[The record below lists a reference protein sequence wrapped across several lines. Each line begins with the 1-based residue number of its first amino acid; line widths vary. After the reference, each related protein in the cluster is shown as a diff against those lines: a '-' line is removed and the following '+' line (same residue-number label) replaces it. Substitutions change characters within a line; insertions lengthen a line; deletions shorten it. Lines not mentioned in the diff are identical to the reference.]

1 VVSVPVFGTRFLI
14 GWPFLGLLLAYSLL
28 GMARE
33 ALIALLSVSCHEVA
47 HALVASAYD
56 IRVEAVEL
64 VPFGG
69 VARVSGLMEFDPR
82 VETPVALAGPAGSF
96 LLAALGAFL
105 MRAGIAPQDAGII
118 IDTNLLLGALNLL
131 PALPL
136 DGGRVARASLAMRAG
151 FRQATLST
159 ALMGKAVAVLVAL
172 VAFLLATA
180 GQFWPNLLIIAA
192 FIWAF
197 AAGEQTRAEYAFFR
211 FLLSKKDGLG
221 KSGMLLQ
228 ENFSALSSLTLDRV
242 ARSFSPRRY
251 SVITV
256 LGSALEPIGTVD
268 ETQVISAILSG
279 RGRDTLGDLVSGVKR

>member
-1 VVSVPVFGTRFLI
+1 VVSVPVFGTKFGI
-14 GWPFLGLLLAYSLL
+14 GWPFLVLLAVYCLL

-33 ALIALLSVSCHEVA
+33 AVIALLSVACHEVA

-56 IRVEAVEL
+56 IRVESVEL

-82 VETPVALAGPAGSF
+82 VETSVALAGPASSF
-96 LLAALGAFL
+96 LLAALGAAL
-105 MRAGIAPQDAGII
+105 MRAGIAPQDTGLIV
-118 IDTNLLLGALNLL
+118 DFNLLLGVLNLL

-136 DGGRVARASLAMRAG
+136 DGGRVTRAVLATRTG
-151 FRQATLST
+151 FREATRST
-159 ALMGKAVAVLVAL
+159 ALLGKALAVLLAL
-172 VAFLLATA
+172 AALFLVSM
-180 GQFWPNLLIIAA
+180 GQFWPNLLIISA

-197 AAGEQTRAEYAFFR
+197 AAGEQARAEFAFFR
-211 FLLSKKDGLG
+211 FLLTKKEGLG

-228 ENFSALSSLTLDRV
+228 EHFSALSSLTLDRV

-256 LGSALEPIGTVD
+256 LGSTLEPIGTVD
-268 ETQVISAILSG
+268 ETQVIAAILSG
-279 RGRDTLGDLVSGVKR
+279 HGRATLEDLVLGLTR

>member
-1 VVSVPVFGTRFLI
+1 MISVPVFGTKFCI
-14 GWPFLGLLLAYSLL
+14 GWPFLMLLAVYGLL

-33 ALIALLSVSCHEVA
+33 AVIALLSVACHEVA

-56 IRVEAVEL
+56 IRVESVEL

-82 VETPVALAGPAGSF
+82 VETSVALAGPASSF
-96 LLAALGAFL
+96 LLAALGAAL
-105 MRAGIAPQDAGII
+105 MRAGLAPQDAGLIV
-118 IDTNLLLGALNLL
+118 DFNLLLGALNLL

-136 DGGRVARASLAMRAG
+136 DGGRATRAVLATRTG
-151 FRQATLST
+151 FREATRTT
-159 ALMGKAVAVLVAL
+159 ALLGKALSV
-172 VAFLLATA
+172 LLALA
-180 GQFWPNLLIIAA
+180 SMFLASHGRFWPNLLILCA

-197 AAGEQTRAEYAFFR
+197 AAGEQARAEFAFFR
-211 FLLSKKDGLG
+211 FLLAKKEGLG

-228 ENFSALSSLTLDRV
+228 EHFSALSSLTLDRV

-256 LGSALEPIGTVD
+256 LGSTLEPIGTVD
-268 ETQVISAILSG
+268 ETQVIAAILG
-279 RGRDTLGDLVSGVKR
+279 GHGHATLEDLVLGLLR